1 MNLKSR
7 LDRILSSAL
16 ILILA
21 LMVLNVLWQVFSRY
35 ILQTPSS
42 FTDEL
47 SRYLMIWI
55 GILGAAYVSGMNAHV
70 RIDVF
75 VSRLSKGMQKKIQLM
90 VRLAIAFFSLVV
102 LIIGGS
108 RLVYIS
114 FILGQKSPALQIPL
128 AYVYLV
134 LPLSGCIIIIYKS
147 LEHFNQ
153 KLN

>member
-1 MNLKSR
+1 MNVKSK

-16 ILILA
+16 ILILT

-75 VSRLSKGMQKKIQLM
+75 VSRLSIGMQKKIQLM
-90 VRLAIAFFSLVV
+90 VLVVIAFFALLV
-102 LIIGGS
+102 LIIGGI

-114 FILGQKSPALQIPL
+114 FILGQKSPALQIP
-128 AYVYLV
+128 
-134 LPLSGCIIIIYKS
+134 
-147 LEHFNQ
+147 
-153 KLN
+153 

>member
-1 MNLKSR
+1 MNVKSK

-16 ILILA
+16 ILILT

-75 VSRLSKGMQKKIQLM
+75 VSRLSIGMQKKIQLM
-90 VRLAIAFFSLVV
+90 VLVVIAFFALLVLV
-102 LIIGGS
+102 IGGS

-134 LPLSGCIIIIYKS
+134 LPLSGCIIIIYKV
-147 LEHFNQ
+147 LDY
-153 KLN
+153 LNRKSK

>member
-1 MNLKSR
+1 
-7 LDRILSSAL
+7 
-16 ILILA
+16 
-21 LMVLNVLWQVFSRY
+21 MVLNVLWQVFSRY

-70 RIDVF
+70 RIDIF

-108 RLVYIS
+108 RLFTS
-114 FILGQKSPALQIPL
+114 ALCSDKKAL
-128 AYVYLV
+128 RYKYLWHM
-134 LPLSGCIIIIYKS
+134 SI
-147 LEHFNQ
+147 
-153 KLN
+153 

>member
-102 LIIGGS
+102 LIIGGC